1 MKRLICFSL
10 FIFIASC
17 LTSSYSQKAYK
28 PIRSLLK
35 EKKGKD
41 ALNYVKKLEA
51 DSAYMNDPK
60 LYDLGK
66 DANMI
71 IYAIENEKLYLKK
84 QYDTITFFQSIY
96 GIYDYILRC
105 ENKEKMLLEKEN
117 IKPKF
122 QKTNRTYLHSFY
134 KNIGAGGKYFSAKK
148 QYAEAM
154 KFMELY
160 LEVPKTEIWGKKD
173 NLVSEKSNTISAY
186 IYQKSAYQNGD
197 YNKVDRY
204 NDITLNDSMLRRNV
218 IDLMVGTA
226 EKTNDT
232 LQMLDYLKIGISEY
246 SNHPFYFTKLY
257 EYFVNQEKYDEA
269 YHLADSLSVVYPDST
284 LYSYSK
290 VYPLIKVEKFDEAIE
305 EANKVIQNDTMHVDL
320 HYYLGFAY
328 YKLANAIKLPTSI
341 NSSQYRTK
349 SKIQKDYYK
358 KALPHLEKYKSNY
371 PENIDKW
378 GYLLHDIYW
387 ALNMGKQYDEII
399 KVLNK

>member
-122 QKTNRTYLHSFY
+122 
-134 KNIGAGGKYFSAKK
+134 
-148 QYAEAM
+148 
-154 KFMELY
+154 
-160 LEVPKTEIWGKKD
+160 
-173 NLVSEKSNTISAY
+173 LV
-186 IYQKSAYQNGD
+186 
-197 YNKVDRY
+197 
-204 NDITLNDSMLRRNV
+204 V
-218 IDLMVGTA
+218 IDALA
-226 EKTNDT
+226 SSSIDRINKTIQITDT
-232 LQMLDYLKIGISEY
+232 GIHPGSGIGNKRKEISFKTIRWQLCY
-246 SNHPFYFTKLY
+246 
-257 EYFVNQEKYDEA
+257 
-269 YHLADSLSVVYPDST
+269 
-284 LYSYSK
+284 
-290 VYPLIKVEKFDEAIE
+290 
-305 EANKVIQNDTMHVDL
+305 
-320 HYYLGFAY
+320 
-328 YKLANAIKLPTSI
+328 
-341 NSSQYRTK
+341 
-349 SKIQKDYYK
+349 
-358 KALPHLEKYKSNY
+358 
-371 PENIDKW
+371 
-378 GYLLHDIYW
+378 
-387 ALNMGKQYDEII
+387 
-399 KVLNK
+399 